1 LDHHVL
7 ACRELVEL
15 VTDYLEGALPPDR
28 HREVHEH
35 LHECADCLRYLGQV
49 QLTSRLLAQL
59 PTAELS
65 DEFSNELARAARADP
80 PSAGAP
86 ADSTEP
92 WSDGLPASTCSDQ
105 RDDGSEWPC
114 QARP

>member
-1 LDHHVL
+1 VL

-35 LHECADCLRYLGQV
+35 LLECADCLRYLGQV

-59 PTAELS
+59 PTPELS
-65 DEFSNELARAARADP
+65 EEFSIELVRAARADP
-80 PSAGAP
+80 PAAGAP
-86 ADSTEP
+86 AESTEP
-92 WSDGLPASTCSDQ
+92 WSDGFPTSTRSDQ
-105 RDDGSEWPC
+105 PGDGQDPY
-114 QARP
+114 R